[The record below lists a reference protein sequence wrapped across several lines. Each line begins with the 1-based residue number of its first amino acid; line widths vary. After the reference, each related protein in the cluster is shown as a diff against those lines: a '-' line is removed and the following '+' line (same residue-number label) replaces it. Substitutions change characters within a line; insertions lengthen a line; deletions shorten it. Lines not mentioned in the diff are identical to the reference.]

1 MTPKTE
7 AALVGPK
14 ILILD
19 KITKYVPSLVL
30 NKKSSD
36 LQCLTNIYPLFAKCL
51 LSVYN
56 FCPMSS
62 MLFAF
67 KSRISSDMCFLVS
80 RSRLD
85 FLDVAKIEDSKK
97 CRPWDTCCVGSD
109 GDVIPLPD
117 GCFCADHVPEIQKRA
132 RKLPNILLWIFLNI

>member
-1 MTPKTE
+1 M
-7 AALVGPK
+7 
-14 ILILD
+14 
-19 KITKYVPSLVL
+19 
-30 NKKSSD
+30 SD
-36 LQCLTNIYPLFAKCL
+36 QYLPIVRQ
-51 LSVYN
+51 
-56 FCPMSS
+56 MSS

-67 KSRISSDMCFLVS
+67 KSRNSSDMCFLVS

-117 GCFCADHVPEIQKRA
+117 GCYCADHIPESQKRA
-132 RKLPNILLWIFLNI
+132 RKLPKLLVWVFILCQLGLLFSICNSNNQSLKLQYDLESVQNWKFCKMSLFLARSRFEYRAS